1 MAFVKKNPIEG
12 DPLIGFQYEVA
23 IDGLANTYFTEVS
36 GLGSESEVIDH
47 KVVGPNGTEAI
58 RKIPGRLKWGDI
70 TLKRGLTA
78 NMELWEWRAEVVEGK
93 LDKARR
99 GGTIKML
106 DRNHTPIAEWTF
118 VAGWPSNLSGPTL
131 GADANEV
138 AVEELTIV
146 HEGIKRKT

>member
-1 MAFVKKNPIEG
+1 MPNVKKDPVGG
-12 DPLIGFQYEVA
+12 DPLVGFQYEVT
-23 IDGLANTYFTEVS
+23 IDGIENLYFTEVG
-36 GLGSESEVIDH
+36 GLGSETEVIEH
-47 KVVGPNGTEAI
+47 KAMGPGGKEVV

-78 NMELWEWRAEVVEGK
+78 NMELWEWRAEVVDGK
-93 LDKARR
+93 MEKARR
-99 GGTIKML
+99 GGSIKML
-106 DRNHTPIAEWTF
+106 DRNYVPIAEWTF
-118 VAGWPSNLSGPTL
+118 EKGWPSNLSGPTL